1 MCVCV
6 CVCVRACVRCVT
18 AAWPA
23 CLLAASLALASLFVI
38 LAWQTEVHVALAL
51 RVERNAASQYD
62 ENLRK
67 YLEQQQ
73 RA

>member
-1 MCVCV
+1 MCLRVCVCV
-6 CVCVRACVRCVT
+6 CVCALCDCL
-18 AAWPA
+18 A

-51 RVERNAASQYD
+51 RVERNASQYD

-67 YLEQQQ
+67 FLEQQQ